1 MLAIYLQS
9 IDNEQDKDKFTEV
22 YEKYRSKMFRA
33 ANQILRNHEDSED
46 AVHEAFIYI
55 LNNLS
60 KINEVGHQ
68 KTEAYCVIIA
78 QSRALDKYEKRQ
90 RDETLPIEEELVSDF
105 RADNSSLL
113 AEAMDRLPLR
123 FKDILYLRY
132 YLGFKIREIAPM
144 LNMTE
149 SAAQRTM
156 TRAKDALEKKL
167 EEVINEQ

>member
-1 MLAIYLQS
+1 
-9 IDNEQDKDKFTEV
+9 
-22 YEKYRSKMFRA
+22 
-33 ANQILRNHEDSED
+33 
-46 AVHEAFIYI
+46 
-55 LNNLS
+55 
-60 KINEVGHQ
+60 
-68 KTEAYCVIIA
+68 
-78 QSRALDKYEKRQ
+78 
-90 RDETLPIEEELVSDF
+90 
-105 RADNSSLL
+105 LL